1 LVVVAAYLRGAIGHA
16 IKRARD
22 LIEIAQAGGQL
33 EFRALQSKC
42 TDELNEAIISLAQA
56 LQSLEATPEKIN
68 IIARIYQ
75 AKVQQISNV
84 ERVGVF
90 ALKNASNDDVELN
103 KVLTA
108 ICREIR
114 YPLLTPTVSHTSQD
128 YFEIS
133 PLFSLLRVPLL
144 EGRYF
149 LHLSDLYHEL
159 CHPLLALHGSTN
171 PRLDALSEAF
181 RLIKNERGVTL
192 DRAAVRVERR
202 RGSPD
207 MAYRYAIWRRCWVET
222 WCEEFLCDAFG
233 AFCAGPAF
241 GWTNLHLCVNR
252 TSFQSNGKLF
262 HTPMD
267 RPSSH
272 PADDARMSVILHVLE
287 EIGCQPEAQAISRAW
302 QEFIASSNSQRNAH
316 FDICYPAEAL
326 SSLAKKA
333 VAAFRA
339 CGMIG
344 LDIEKPQPISGMLQ
358 SAWEIFWSPTQSYDA
373 WEKDARAELLRTIP

>member
-1 LVVVAAYLRGAIGHA
+1 MVIVAAYLRGAIAHA

-56 LQSLEATPEKIN
+56 LQSLEAAPEKIN

-181 RLIKNERGVTL
+181 RLIKNERGVAL

-202 RGSPD
+202 RGSRIWHIAMLYGGVAGSKHGARNFFATRSAHSALVRRSAGRTFTFASIAPASSRTGNYSILRWIAHPRILL
-207 MAYRYAIWRRCWVET
+207 MMRACPSSCTCWRRLAVSRKLRRLTGPGKNSLRLPMRRET
-222 WCEEFLCDAFG
+222 RILISAIQPKRSRRLPRRPW
-233 AFCAGPAF
+233 P
-241 GWTNLHLCVNR
+241 
-252 TSFQSNGKLF
+252 LF
-262 HTPMD
+262 
-267 RPSSH
+267 
-272 PADDARMSVILHVLE
+272 
-287 EIGCQPEAQAISRAW
+287 
-302 QEFIASSNSQRNAH
+302 
-316 FDICYPAEAL
+316 
-326 SSLAKKA
+326 
-333 VAAFRA
+333 
-339 CGMIG
+339 
-344 LDIEKPQPISGMLQ
+344 
-358 SAWEIFWSPTQSYDA
+358 
-373 WEKDARAELLRTIP
+373 ARAE